1 MQVDH
6 IIPEQLLGDPKR
18 LKKVLERFGL
28 LNDFDLNS
36 YENWLPSCGPCNQS
50 KGTKLFDPE
59 PIIQL
64 VLKRAADKAGTAR
77 KLEAKAVSDAKL
89 AQAINEIN
97 RAVES
102 ATLEEKHVDAII
114 ASFREHSPELLKG
127 VYEGYSSGRGDIMG
141 LAYQR
146 FKPAKIPLTPFH
158 TVVMEDEWKVVVSTP
173 YGTGIMPK
181 GDKIDGGIRCGF
193 CGFLLGLGTGPGAFP
208 AECWMTIDRVIKT
221 LKSAGCCQLLE
232 TENGRGAMSCSM
244 TANLICV
251 VSQGL
256 GLRF

>member
-18 LKKVLERFGL
+18 LKEVLERFGL

-50 KGTKLFDPE
+50 KGTKLFNPAPNIE
-59 PIIQL
+59 F
-64 VLKRAADKAGTAR
+64 VLKRAAGKAGTAR

-102 ATLEEKHVDAII
+102 ATLEEKHVNAII

-193 CGFLLGLGTGPGAFP
+193 CGSFGPWNGAR
-208 AECWMTIDRVIKT
+208 C
-221 LKSAGCCQLLE
+221 L
-232 TENGRGAMSCSM
+232 SCGM
-244 TANLICV
+244 LDDD
-251 VSQGL
+251 
-256 GLRF
+256 